1 MNFEEE
7 FFTEFGDK
15 YKDLQLQ
22 SVVVKKR
29 EGVCTTTFLYPSTVQ
44 ELSEEDKALII
55 EFLERQL
62 GFEKM
67 KLKVKFKR
75 AFVEEKLILKAIKT
89 FFEERY
95 KLMYTYLHDEN
106 FKIKLTPIDVQI
118 DIVVSERI
126 DKFFEEHNIA
136 LELSKYLK
144 SNFLSEF
151 VVSLQVSEE
160 FVDEVDIESVEITA
174 KYKATKRYSVEIIKD
189 CIGKNIPTKPEYIN
203 NIKSP
208 KMGVVV
214 AGFLNKI
221 ERHDFVRKTGAKAGT
236 EGVYYTFLLE
246 DEKGK
251 IDCIYFCSK
260 TNLKQMEA
268 LEDCMYMLVH
278 GDVEKSK
285 FSGKLVLRV
294 DKMALAN
301 RLDEIVVE
309 DKPKK
314 EFVGSVVQVEK
325 LESLSQDSMFGKK
338 VEYDNTI
345 KGKSIVVFDLETTG
359 FDRFNDQIIDIGAV
373 KVVDGVI
380 KEKFASLVKPTIRI
394 SQQITDLTNITN
406 GMVENAPAIEPVL
419 IDFYNF
425 AKDSVLCGHNMI
437 GFDLDFV
444 KRYESQLDIEFD
456 NELLDTYKLAI
467 KKGVRSRNFKLGTL
481 CEYFDISLVGA
492 HRAWNDAYATA
503 QLLLKLCEKN

>member
-22 SVVVKKR
+22 NVVVKKR
-29 EGVCTTTFLYPSTVQ
+29 EGVCTITFLYPSTVK
-44 ELSEEDKALII
+44 ELSEDDKKEIVA
-55 EFLERQL
+55 FLERNL

-67 KLKVKFKR
+67 KLRVKFMR
-75 AFVEEKLILKAIKT
+75 AFVEEKLILKSIKT

-106 FKIKLTPIDVQI
+106 FKIKTTPIDVQV

-126 DKFFEEHNIA
+126 EKFFEEHNITS
-136 LELSKYLK
+136 ELSKYLK
-144 SNFLSEF
+144 NNFLSEF
-151 VVSLQVSEE
+151 VVTLSVSDE
-160 FVDEVDIESVEITA
+160 FVDEVDIENVEITA
-174 KYKATKRYSVEIIKD
+174 KYKATKRYNVEIVKE

-208 KMGVVV
+208 KAGVIV

-236 EGVYYTFLLE
+236 EGVYYTFVLE

-260 TNLKQMEA
+260 TNLRQMEA

-301 RLDEIVVE
+301 KLEEMVVE
-309 DKPKK
+309 EKPKK
-314 EFVGSVVQVEK
+314 AYSGSVVKLEK
-325 LESLSQDSMFGKK
+325 LEALEQDSMFGEK
-338 VEYDNTI
+338 VEYDDTI
-345 KGKSIVVFDLETTG
+345 NGKSIVVFDLETTG
-359 FDRFNDQIIDIGAV
+359 FDRYNDQIIDIGAV
-373 KVVDGVI
+373 KIVDGVI

-406 GMVENAPAIEPVL
+406 GMVENAPPVEPVI

-425 AKDSVLCGHNMI
+425 SKGCTLCGHNMI
-437 GFDLDFV
+437 DFDFPFV
-444 KRYESQLDIEFD
+444 KRYEDALDIEFD
-456 NELLDTYKLAI
+456 NELIDTYKLAI
-467 KKGVRSRNFKLGTL
+467 KRGVRAHNFKLGTL
-481 CEYFDISLVGA
+481 CDYFGISLVGA

-503 QLLLKLCEKN
+503 QLLLKLCEKR